1 MKISMNICR
10 RVVGLVVLAV
20 FVVSAATSDE
30 FARWTNTVRR
40 VEIRSSKDGTLQPSW
55 FWAPPEAAER
65 PVPLFVATH
74 TWSYDLNVL
83 VHYWGPLDWC
93 RENGWALLCPN
104 FRGPNKTPQACGSDL
119 AVQDVVDAV
128 AWAKR
133 EVKIDADRIYMMGG
147 SGGGHITLL
156 LAGRH
161 PEIWAGVV
169 AWCANVDLALW
180 HEQLTTKVTQF
191 ARYAKMLEQVCGGT
205 PAERMAEYRRR
216 SPCAWLAHARER
228 GVPVYIA
235 TGIHDGHPPRGG
247 SVPVSQS
254 LLAFNLL
261 CRAEDRLSDA
271 EIAYIDA
278 NEAVPDALAYAGPGD
293 PFYADRNKIVFR
305 RISGNVQQT
314 LFEGGHD
321 CNYPAGFEWL
331 ARQRRGR
338 PADFSSPKSGRRV
351 VEQLTY

>member
-40 VEIRSSKDGTLQPSW
+40 VEVRSSKDGTLQPSW

-161 PEIWAGVV
+161 P
-169 AWCANVDLALW
+169 L
-180 HEQLTTKVTQF
+180 
-191 ARYAKMLEQVCGGT
+191 RCGRRCRPGQRECG
-205 PAERMAEYRRR
+205 PA
-216 SPCAWLAHARER
+216 
-228 GVPVYIA
+228 V
-235 TGIHDGHPPRGG
+235 
-247 SVPVSQS
+247 
-254 LLAFNLL
+254 
-261 CRAEDRLSDA
+261 
-271 EIAYIDA
+271 
-278 NEAVPDALAYAGPGD
+278 
-293 PFYADRNKIVFR
+293 
-305 RISGNVQQT
+305 
-314 LFEGGHD
+314 
-321 CNYPAGFEWL
+321 YPAY
-331 ARQRRGR
+331 RQCRIRGCPCVLYEGR
-338 PADFSSPKSGRRV
+338 TGSGV
-351 VEQLTY
+351 QDGAGQLY